1 MSVGTNI
8 SEDCF
13 QHLDEFEPQTNE
25 AVVKEK
31 RDPQCQ
37 VSVNKY

>member
-8 SEDCF
+8 SEDSF
-13 QHLDEFEPQTNE
+13 QHLDEFEPQTTE

-31 RDPQCQ
+31 GIL
-37 VSVNKY
+37 SVRWV